1 VTFYSVRLGLLRMR
15 SHNSRPSD
23 LSMWET
29 AVRRKLLAE
38 SENRL
43 AIALAVGDENVAPTK
58 DLAMLFLLARP
69 SLLTAA

>member
-1 VTFYSVRLGLLRMR
+1 
-15 SHNSRPSD
+15 
-23 LSMWET
+23 MWET